1 MQEIKNNL
9 KELCLS
15 VGVVGLENIASQK
28 AAELLKQYT
37 DDVSIDYFGNVI
49 GIIHSKKENAKT
61 LLLDA
66 HIDEIGMIVTSID
79 DKGFVKVANCGG
91 MDRRLLAAQEVT
103 IHGTNK
109 DIIGIIGSKP
119 PHLEKGDEATQ
130 VPEVDNIF
138 IDIGYTKEQA
148 EQHIT
153 LGDRVTIN
161 SAFQEMLNNRVSV
174 KAMDDR
180 SGVVSILEALRLLKG
195 KELDVNLAILFS
207 SQEEIGGTGAR
218 VGSYGISPDYAIA
231 VDVSFAY
238 TSDADEHKCGKM
250 GKGVMIGV
258 SALLDKKMSDDLI
271 AIAKEKEIPHQI
283 EVLTGRSTGTNA
295 DHILITKGGVR
306 TAILSIPEKYM
317 HTPIEMVEIGDIE
330 AVAQLMAEYAQ
341 KVGEFD
347 V

>member
-15 VGVVGLENIASQK
+15 VGVAGLENSASQK

-37 DDVSIDYFGNVI
+37 DEVTIDHFGNVI
-49 GIIHSKKENAKT
+49 GMIHSKNQNAKT

-91 MDRRLLAAQEVT
+91 MDRRLFAAQEVT
-103 IHGTNK
+103 IHGAKK
-109 DIIGIIGSKP
+109 DIIGVIGSKP
-119 PHLEKGDEATQ
+119 PHLEKDDEAKQ
-130 VPEVDNIF
+130 VPDVENIF
-138 IDIGYTKEQA
+138 IDVGYTKEQA
-148 EQHIT
+148 EQYIA

-161 SAFQEMLNNRVSV
+161 STFQELLNNRVSV

-180 SGVVSILEALRLLKG
+180 SGVTAILEALRLLKG

-207 SQEEIGGTGAR
+207 AREEIGGMGAR
-218 VGSYGISPDYAIA
+218 VASYNISPDYAIA

-238 TSDADEHKCGKM
+238 TSDAEEHKCGKM

-258 SALLDKKMSDDLI
+258 SAFLDKQMSDDLI
-271 AIAKEKEIPHQI
+271 QLAKEKEIPYQI
-283 EVLTGRSTGTNA
+283 EVITGRSTGTNA
-295 DHILITKGGVR
+295 DDILITKGGVR
-306 TAILSIPEKYM
+306 TAVLSIPEKYM

-330 AVAQLMAEYAQ
+330 AVAKLIAEYAQ
-341 KVGEFD
+341 KVGELN

>member
-28 AAELLKQYT
+28 AAEILKQYT
-37 DDVSIDYFGNVI
+37 DDVTIDYFGNVI
-49 GIIHSKKENAKT
+49 GMIKSKKENAKT

-79 DKGFVKVANCGG
+79 DKGFVKVASCGG

-109 DIIGIIGSKP
+109 DIIGIVGSKP
-119 PHLEKGDEATQ
+119 PHLEKGEEATQ
-130 VPEVDNIF
+130 VPEVDSIF

-148 EQHIT
+148 EQYIA

-161 SAFQEMLNNRVSV
+161 STFQEMLNNRVSV

-207 SQEEIGGTGAR
+207 SQEEVGGTGAR

-231 VDVSFAY
+231 IDVSFAY

-258 SALLDKKMSDDLI
+258 SALLDKKMSDDLV
-271 AIAKEKEIPHQI
+271 AIAKEKEINHQI
-283 EVLTGRSTGTNA
+283 EVITGRSTGTNA
-295 DHILITKGGVR
+295 DSILITKGGVK
-306 TAILSIPEKYM
+306 TAVLSIPEKYM
-317 HTPIEMVEIGDIE
+317 HTPIEMVEVGDIE
-330 AVAQLMAEYAQ
+330 AVAQLIAEYAQ
-341 KVGEFD
+341 KVGELD